1 MKDYLFIKQ
10 AKAHKQT
17 ASKHTHTHTQAYTK
31 KNNSALLLTKAIHI
45 LRICKLRIYKRM
57 NPTTTE
63 LL

>member
-1 MKDYLFIKQ
+1 MEDYLFIKQ

-17 ASKHTHTHTQAYTK
+17 ASTHTHTQAYTK
-31 KNNSALLLTKAIHI
+31 NNNSALLLTKAIHI

>member
-1 MKDYLFIKQ
+1 MKDYPFIKQ

-17 ASKHTHTHTQAYTK
+17 ASTHTHTHTSIHK